1 MNTYFKIRTLTIS
14 SIFTKPLWSKPKI
27 KPKLIIQGDWM
38 QKAGFEIGGKV
49 TISVS
54 QNLLIIQKLDNE
66 HK

>member
-1 MNTYFKIRTLTIS
+1 MNTFFKIRTLTIS
-14 SIFTKPLWSKPKI
+14 SILTKPLWSKPKI

-38 QKAGFEIGGKV
+38 QKAGFEVGGKV